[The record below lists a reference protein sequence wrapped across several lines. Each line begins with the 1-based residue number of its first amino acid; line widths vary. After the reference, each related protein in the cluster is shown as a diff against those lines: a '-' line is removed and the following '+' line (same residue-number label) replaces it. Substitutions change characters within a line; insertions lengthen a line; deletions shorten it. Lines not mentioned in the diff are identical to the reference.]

1 MLGWTSAAAI
11 SPASRGKRYPQG
23 CLSGARWLSGTDEKW
38 GVGKKKKKATQSV
51 SQSLHVCEL
60 RSEVR
65 EDPNVPLRASPP
77 SSQRAGVPRRENRF
91 PSFLNV
97 LKGFLFTF
105 PFHHIV
111 KDKRT
116 DGRDRWGWQR
126 WGLMCWANTRAS
138 LSLHQTS
145 RFSAYVS
152 RVNHTPRAWLQ
163 IWMRSQKA
171 DIITRQP
178 LFLCKRKDGSD
189 SPPLFLIMGLKICQ
203 KRRDCPSKS
212 PQCHSKV
219 WHHWKNAFAC
229 KSVCLLLL
237 LYSNLNISRKHSP
250 NLSLV
255 LDKQSSFSLLVR
267 RTDSGL
273 LHQSLSKSWSRYRN
287 ISVLRPKLPSPL
299 SMTA

>member
-38 GVGKKKKKATQSV
+38 GVGKKKKKTTQSV

-138 LSLHQTS
+138 S
-145 RFSAYVS
+145 SAESPSNVAFFCICIAGQSHPS
-152 RVNHTPRAWLQ
+152 RVTSNMDAFTKGWHNH
-163 IWMRSQKA
+163 QKA
-171 DIITRQP
+171 FVSVQAERRLRFASSVP
-178 LFLCKRKDGSD
+178 HYGPENLPKAERLSF
-189 SPPLFLIMGLKICQ
+189 Q
-203 KRRDCPSKS
+203 KSTMS
-212 PQCHSKV
+212 Q
-219 WHHWKNAFAC
+219 
-229 KSVCLLLL
+229 
-237 LYSNLNISRKHSP
+237 
-250 NLSLV
+250 
-255 LDKQSSFSLLVR
+255 
-267 RTDSGL
+267 
-273 LHQSLSKSWSRYRN
+273 
-287 ISVLRPKLPSPL
+287 
-299 SMTA
+299 